1 MKDSILLVLTRPPY
15 PAVDGTRERILNEI
29 EDLTK
34 DFDVSIFIIGNENL
48 SAEQEAKLRSLGVKS
63 VTNYR
68 ISKIFSYANAAISLF
83 SKKPLQAAY
92 FWNKQAYRQL
102 ESQCNQFHSIC
113 FHTIR
118 FGEYI
123 NLLKKSSVCQSKI
136 LVFFNDAISL
146 NYADASKKARGMW
159 RCIYKIES
167 SRIGNYETKVLSL
180 VDSASIV
187 SERDRAHILSKVGQT
202 NTKDIKVIR
211 HGIDDRLFS
220 YNYLP
225 KTNNLVFIG
234 NLLYPPNRQGLE
246 RFCLEILPLITKEKP
261 ETKLV
266 IIGRQSKE
274 IFSHNPTCIP
284 MGFVDDPY
292 TLLAE
297 QAIFISPADFGA
309 GVPTK
314 SLLAMSI
321 GLPVVST
328 ANNAAGIEGVKE
340 NENVVFM
347 DYTQPMQSA
356 KKIIELLENEA
367 MRKMIGLAGK
377 EIVSKLYKRSQNY
390 PLLKEII

>member
-29 EDLTK
+29 EDLSK
-34 DFDVSIFIIGNENL
+34 DFEVSILIIGNENL
-48 SAEQEAKLRSLGVKS
+48 SSAQESKLHSLGVKS
-63 VTNYR
+63 VKNYR

-92 FWNKQAYRQL
+92 FWNKHAYHQL
-102 ESQCNQFHSIC
+102 KSQCNQFRSIC

-123 NLLKKSSVCQSKI
+123 SLLKKTDCHSKI

-146 NYADASKKARGMW
+146 NYADASKKATGIW
-159 RCIYKIES
+159 RYIYKIES
-167 SRIGNYETKVLSL
+167 SRVCKYETKILAL
-180 VDSASIV
+180 VDKASIV
-187 SERDRAHILSKVGQT
+187 SERDRAHILSKFEQT

-211 HGIDDRLFS
+211 HSMDERLLS
-220 YNYLP
+220 YNYSP
-225 KTNNLVFIG
+225 KTNNLAFIG

-246 RFCLEILPLITKEKP
+246 IFCSKILPLITKAKP
-261 ETKLV
+261 ETKLI

-274 IFSHNPTCIP
+274 LFSKYSSCIP

-340 NENVVFM
+340 NENIIFM
-347 DYTQPMQSA
+347 DYAKPTQSA
-356 KKIIELLENEA
+356 SKILELLDDET
-367 MRKMIGLAGK
+367 RRIMIGSAGK
-377 EIVSKLYKRSQNY
+377 KIVSKLYRRSLNY
-390 PLLKEII
+390 PLLKELL